1 MKTDPLVINFFIHSY
16 FGTRTIFLS
25 SGITLASWTF
35 IFCPILKVLPVLF
48 RFSIFASLSKIYLS
62 RLKSDTWTRPDIK
75 WFSISQKSPN
85 SVIPTTIEEN
95 SFIKSRAS
103 FKYTGLASVADDTIL
118 EVDHL
123 NGEPGLYTARYA
135 GEQATYNQNM
145 DKLIKELHGVEMNM
159 RTARF
164 RTVISYVD
172 GTNDFHVE
180 GVLKGEILTNKIG
193 KNGFGYDPIFYVEK
207 FDKSLAQIDLSI
219 KNEISHRGL
228 AIKKFVSKISE
239 LNKWRKSLS

>member
-1 MKTDPLVINFFIHSY
+1 MKKIVIASSNKHKVSEISINIQPFFD
-16 FGTRTIFLS
+16 TILS
-25 SGITLASWTF
+25 
-35 IFCPILKVLPVLF
+35 
-48 RFSIFASLSKIYLS
+48 FSDFPKIGEIIE
-62 RLKSDTWTRPDIK
+62 DG
-75 WFSISQKSPN
+75 
-85 SVIPTTIEEN
+85 TTIEEN

-145 DKLIKELHGVEMNM
+145 NKLIKELHGVEMNM

-172 GTNDFHVE
+172 GVNDFHVE
-180 GVLKGEILTNKIG
+180 GILEGKILKNKIG
-193 KNGFGYDPIFYVEK
+193 KNGFGYDPIFYVDK
-207 FDKSLAQIDLSI
+207 YDKSLAQINSSL
-219 KNEISHRGL
+219 KNDISHRGL
-228 AIKKFVSKISE
+228 AIKKFVSKIKE
-239 LNKWRKSLS
+239 LYKWKKSSF

>member
-1 MKTDPLVINFFIHSY
+1 MKKIVIASSNKHKVSEISINIQPFFD
-16 FGTRTIFLS
+16 TIL
-25 SGITLASWTF
+25 
-35 IFCPILKVLPVLF
+35 
-48 RFSIFASLSKIYLS
+48 SLS
-62 RLKSDTWTRPDIK
+62 D
-75 WFSISQKSPN
+75 FPN
-85 SVIPTTIEEN
+85 IGEIIEDGTTIEEN

-145 DKLIKELHGVEMNM
+145 NKLIKELHGVEMNM

-172 GTNDFHVE
+172 GVNDFHVE
-180 GVLKGEILTNKIG
+180 GILKGKILKNKIG
-193 KNGFGYDPIFYVEK
+193 KNGFGYDPIFYVDK
-207 FDKSLAQIDLSI
+207 YDKSLAQINSSL
-219 KNEISHRGL
+219 KNDISHRGL
-228 AIKKFVSKISE
+228 AIKKFVSKIKE
-239 LNKWRKSLS
+239 LYK

>member
-1 MKTDPLVINFFIHSY
+1 MKKIVIASSNKHKVSEISINIQPFFD
-16 FGTRTIFLS
+16 TILS
-25 SGITLASWTF
+25 
-35 IFCPILKVLPVLF
+35 
-48 RFSIFASLSKIYLS
+48 FSDFPKIGEIIE
-62 RLKSDTWTRPDIK
+62 DG
-75 WFSISQKSPN
+75 
-85 SVIPTTIEEN
+85 TTIEEN

-164 RTVISYVD
+164 RTVISYID
-172 GTNDFHVE
+172 GVNDFHVE
-180 GVLKGEILTNKIG
+180 GILEGKILKNKIG
-193 KNGFGYDPIFYVEK
+193 KNGFGYDPIFYVDK
-207 FDKSLAQIDLSI
+207 YDKSLAQISSSL
-219 KNEISHRGL
+219 KNDISHRGL
-228 AIKKFVSKISE
+228 AIKKFVSKIKE
-239 LNKWRKSLS
+239 LYK

>member
-1 MKTDPLVINFFIHSY
+1 MKKIVIASSNKHKVSEISINIQPFFD
-16 FGTRTIFLS
+16 TILS
-25 SGITLASWTF
+25 
-35 IFCPILKVLPVLF
+35 
-48 RFSIFASLSKIYLS
+48 FSDFPKIGEIIE
-62 RLKSDTWTRPDIK
+62 DG
-75 WFSISQKSPN
+75 
-85 SVIPTTIEEN
+85 TTIEEN

-145 DKLIKELHGVEMNM
+145 DKLIKELHGVEMKM

-172 GTNDFHVE
+172 GVNDFHVE
-180 GVLKGEILTNKIG
+180 GILEGKILKNKIG
-193 KNGFGYDPIFYVEK
+193 KNGFGYDPIFYVDK
-207 FDKSLAQIDLSI
+207 YDKSLAQINSSL
-219 KNEISHRGL
+219 KNDISHRGL
-228 AIKKFVSKISE
+228 AIKKFVSKIKE
-239 LNKWRKSLS
+239 LYKWKKSSF